1 MLICFILDPL
11 FDVGSFSEGVSVV
24 RCIKKKKKREEK
36 TTCIF
41 RHRIYKVGEI
51 IIILQTAT
59 IKPAI

>member
-24 RCIKKKKKREEK
+24 RCTKKKRKEK

-59 IKPAI
+59 IKPEI